1 MYTYIKQR
9 KEILVCIL
17 LSIIIFYFQYGVGI
31 LNPTNIYWFLDD
43 PYQSFI
49 GWSFYRNADFFTYPL
64 FKNYNLGMEIG
75 STIIYTDS
83 LPLMAILFKP
93 FSQFLPV
100 DFQYL
105 GMWILLCYILMAYF
119 GYKIFNLYITGSY
132 EKLICVLLLLISPI
146 FLQRFNNGHIAL
158 MSHWIILCS
167 FYIYLNKNYRLRF
180 WLILILLSSLV
191 HAFILAMV
199 LIIASFSTMKNIFN
213 ESISRETM
221 GRYLRFS
228 LHLTTIVLFTFFCL
242 YTFGYFD
249 MNSERL
255 DHGWGGYRLNLL
267 SIINPEGLRTNWS
280 MITGNIFTYENSRIG
295 DYEGFNY
302 LGLGMIINMLLAI
315 FLIINKKIMFSSANS
330 KLIIIFCLL
339 LIIFSLTNHIAFGPY
354 ELLSYNFPEFLKIFT
369 APFRA
374 SGRFFWPVYYIIF
387 ISTLV
392 IAFKHL
398 DSKKVLVYALAILL
412 IQVVDLSGGMRMINR
427 ISTNNQYSPLPKE
440 SLKIPGLD
448 AVAKDYEKLIYVFPS
463 YAPKNW
469 IQLTYFAYRNNLK
482 TNFMYF
488 GRRNKTAE
496 DRYISKIRLQFE
508 KNNISKD
515 SIYYFSD
522 KKLWE
527 SFYSKVSNTSKK
539 IEIID
544 NHGKSHLIIL
554 PDK

>member
-1 MYTYIKQR
+1 
-9 KEILVCIL
+9 
-17 LSIIIFYFQYGVGI
+17 
-31 LNPTNIYWFLDD
+31 
-43 PYQSFI
+43 
-49 GWSFYRNADFFTYPL
+49 
-64 FKNYNLGMEIG
+64 MEIG

-146 FLQRFNNGHIAL
+146 FLQRFNNGHITL

-167 FYIYLNKNYRLRF
+167 FYIYLNRNYRLRF

-191 HAFILAMV
+191 HVYILAMV
-199 LIIASFSTMKNIFN
+199 LIIASFSTMKNVFN
-213 ESISRETM
+213 ESISKKIM
-221 GRYLRFS
+221 GRYLRFG
-228 LHLTTIVLFTFFCL
+228 LHLTTIALFTFFCL

-249 MNSERL
+249 ISGEKL

-280 MITGNIFTYENSRIG
+280 MITGNLFTYENSRIG

-302 LGLGMIINMLLAI
+302 LGLGMIINVLLAI
-315 FLIINKKIMFSSANS
+315 FLIIKKKITFSSTNS

-339 LIIFSLTNHIAFGPY
+339 LIIFGLTNHIAFGPY
-354 ELLSYNFPEFLKIFT
+354 ELLNYDLPRFLKVFT
-369 APFRA
+369 KPFRA

-392 IAFKHL
+392 FVLRNLNPRKA
-398 DSKKVLVYALAILL
+398 LVYALLIFI

-427 ISTNNQYSPLPKE
+427 ISANNQYSPLPKE
-440 SLKIPGLD
+440 SLEMPGLD

-482 TNFMYF
+482 TNFGYF
-488 GRRNKTAE
+488 ARRNKNVENEYIRQINMQFAE
-496 DRYISKIRLQFE
+496 
-508 KNNISKD
+508 NNLSKD

-527 SFYSKVSNTSKK
+527 DFYSKVSNTSKK
-539 IEIID
+539 IEIIESYGEP
-544 NHGKSHLIIL
+544 HFVIL
-554 PDK
+554 PNK